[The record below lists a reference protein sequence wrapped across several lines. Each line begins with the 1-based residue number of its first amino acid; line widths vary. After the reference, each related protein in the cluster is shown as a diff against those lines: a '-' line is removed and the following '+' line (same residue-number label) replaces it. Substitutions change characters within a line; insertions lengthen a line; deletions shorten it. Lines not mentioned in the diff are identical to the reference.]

1 MTKAELKKME
11 KEAFAEMKKLKDEVT
26 TTWPLTLTLTP
37 TLGHSTTPYLPLTLT
52 RRRPLPRRPRSRPL
66 LGE

>member
-26 TTWPLTLTLTP
+26 TTLTP
-37 TLGHSTTPYLPLTLT
+37 NPNPN
-52 RRRPLPRRPRSRPL
+52 PDPWP
-66 LGE
+66 